1 MAATSLWTD
10 WFARSSAPVPGFGF
24 GPYAEMDLG
33 TYLVRPEGA
42 GAVAQLRAAY
52 GRHRIMGAV
61 PASGS
66 VP

>member
-1 MAATSLWTD
+1 MAVIDGWGRLYVALVLVWFIVGLDGPPVLWLFVFT
-10 WFARSSAPVPGFGF
+10 
-24 GPYAEMDLG
+24 
-33 TYLVRPEGA
+33 EGA